1 MVLPLGSKKYWL
13 KKLKTNSYKEDQ
25 VTLDYGDLSFKI
37 FVIMEV
43 DFSIWGHVS

>member
-13 KKLKTNSYKEDQ
+13 KKLKTNSYEEDQ